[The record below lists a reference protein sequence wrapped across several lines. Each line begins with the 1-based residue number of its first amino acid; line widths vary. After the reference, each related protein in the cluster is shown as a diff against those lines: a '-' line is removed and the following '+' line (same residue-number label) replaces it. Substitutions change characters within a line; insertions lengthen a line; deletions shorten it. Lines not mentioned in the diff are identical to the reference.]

1 LTASLNRQTGKEDDN
16 RFGLAFAQAAAP
28 GGQAGGTGSE
38 MAAFQQVIP
47 LIYQFAGFYPLR
59 SRPREKGL

>member
-1 LTASLNRQTGKEDDN
+1 MTIGSDWLLPKQ
-16 RFGLAFAQAAAP
+16 LLP
-28 GGQAGGTGSE
+28 GGQAGGAGSE

-47 LIYQFAGFYPLR
+47 LIYQFAGFYSLR